1 MLSPKFSP
9 SLVKQKGVKKWFTA
23 VAPDYLGGKQVFQL
37 VTHNPSDL
45 IGRTISL
52 LLSELTEDPSHTTVK
67 VRFKVVGVNGEN
79 AITDFW
85 GYELD
90 RDFVRSLLRKGSSR
104 VDMIFEATTRDG
116 YRMRVTVLAIT
127 RYRASQSQK
136 KKMRKAMMNVIL
148 GKCSKLNY
156 AQFVQELVFGKIE
169 SDLYNEA
176 KKFHRIKLAGVKK
189 MKVLEAPIKLEEVKA
204 SLAEAA

>member
-1 MLSPKFSP
+1 
-9 SLVKQKGVKKWFTA
+9 LVKQKGVKRWFTA
-23 VAPDYLGGKQVFQL
+23 ITPDYLGGKPVCQL
-37 VTHNPSDL
+37 VTHEPSDL
-45 IGRTISL
+45 VGRTITL
-52 LLSELTEDPSHTTVK
+52 LLSELTDDPSHTTIK
-67 VRFKVVGVNGEN
+67 IRFKVVGVKGESV
-79 AITDFW
+79 ITDFW

-104 VDMIFEATTRDG
+104 VDIIFEAVTKDG
-116 YRMRVTVLAIT
+116 YKMRITALAIT
-127 RYRASQSQK
+127 RYKASQSQK

-148 GKCSKLNY
+148 SKCEKLNY

>member
-1 MLSPKFSP
+1 MSPDVLP

-23 VAPDYLGGKQVFQL
+23 TAPDYLGGKPICQL
-37 VTHNPSDL
+37 VTHNTSDL
-45 IGRTISL
+45 VGRTISL
-52 LLSELTEDPSHTTVK
+52 LLSELTDDPSHTTVK
-67 VRFKVVGVNGEN
+67 VKFKIIGVRGET

-90 RDFVRSLLRKGSSR
+90 RDFIRSLLRKGSSR
-104 VDMIFEATTRDG
+104 VDRIFEATTKDG
-116 YRMRVTVLAIT
+116 YKMRITVLAIT
-127 RYRASQSQK
+127 RYKASQSQK
-136 KKMRKAMMNVIL
+136 KKMRKAMMEIIL
-148 GKCSKLNY
+148 NKCSKLNY

-189 MKVLEAPIKLEEVKA
+189 MKMLEAPIKLEEIRA
-204 SLAEAA
+204 SLAEAT